1 GRPLIC
7 YILDV
12 LKTNIDHVVI
22 VIGHKADLVK
32 QVITQENYSFDINWV
47 LQQEQRGTGHA
58 VRICKDFIDEDP
70 FLVMYGD
77 IFTSDRTIEDIIK
90 LGQSNTLHGGIL
102 SSKKVNNPE
111 KYGCLEIRNEKLVK
125 IWEKHPQPPS
135 AYINAGIMVLPYAIF
150 DCLTHT
156 PRSNRGEIELTEG
169 INQLIQKEF
178 SFSVYY
184 IKDHWM
190 DIGFPWNLLI
200 ANEVKMKQIILS
212 KELAP
217 PPGVTVDGPV
227 KIADSATLRPG
238 AFIQGPVFIDANV
251 IVGPNCYIRPYS
263 YLGKNVRIG
272 NAVEVKN
279 SLILDNTTI
288 GHLSYVGDSIIGRG
302 CNLGAGTKIANLKLD
317 NNEISMTIKGES
329 IPTGRRKLGVLMG
342 DNVKTGIN
350 VSLMPGIIIGENS
363 QIGAHTLVN
372 QDIASNV
379 LFYQDPKK
387 GLIQKPLQ

>member
-1 GRPLIC
+1 MEALILTAGKATRLYPLTKTLPKPLLPIAGRPLIC
-7 YILDV
+7 HVLDV

-22 VIGHKADLVK
+22 VIGYKADLVK
-32 QVITQENYSFDINWV
+32 QVVSQIDYPFDISWV
-47 LQQEQRGTGHA
+47 FQQEQQGTGHA
-58 VRICKDFIDEDP
+58 VRICKDFIDENP

-90 LGQSNTLHGGIL
+90 LGQSNNLHGGIL
-102 SSKKVNNPE
+102 SAKLVNNPE
-111 KYGCLEIRNEKLVK
+111 KYGCLEIRNEKVVK

-135 AYINAGIMVLPYAIF
+135 NYINAGIMVLPYAIF
-150 DCLTHT
+150 DCLAHT

-169 INQLIQKEF
+169 INLLIQNDF

-184 IKDHWM
+184 IKNHWI
-190 DIGFPWNLLI
+190 DIGFPWNLLT

-217 PPGVTVDGPV
+217 PPSVTMDGPV

-251 IVGPNCYIRPYS
+251 VVGPNCYIRPYS

-317 NNEISMTIKGES
+317 NNEISMTIK
-329 IPTGRRKLGVLMG
+329 
-342 DNVKTGIN
+342 
-350 VSLMPGIIIGENS
+350 
-363 QIGAHTLVN
+363 
-372 QDIASNV
+372 
-379 LFYQDPKK
+379 
-387 GLIQKPLQ
+387 